1 MPVAIKGPAG
11 RWALPAAG
19 LMLAAASV
27 YSAHQQAPVWVL
39 ARAVPAGS
47 PLSARD
53 FRQVSAVATA
63 GPPVHAVARVDLEPG
78 QTVVSADFRAGGP
91 GADLGATLSVA
102 LDSVGLAGITAG
114 DRVELAVAGRHST
127 WISPPVV
134 ITAVAAG
141 AYGGA
146 GSVTLTA
153 PMAVLTAIVRHN
165 LSQASVINLGPTP

>member
-1 MPVAIKGPAG
+1 MPMAIKMPAT
-11 RWALPAAG
+11 RLALPAAG

-47 PLSARD
+47 PLSPSD
-53 FRQVSAVATA
+53 FRQVADVATA
-63 GPPVHAVARVDLEPG
+63 GPPSHAVARVSLEAG
-78 QTVVSADFRAGGP
+78 QTVVAADFRPGGR
-91 GADLGATLSVA
+91 GTALGASLSVA
-102 LDSVGLAGITAG
+102 LNSVALAGITAG
-114 DRVELAVAGRHST
+114 DRVEFAVVGRQGP

-134 ITAVAAG
+134 ITALAAG

-153 PMAVLTAIVRHN
+153 PMAVLTDLVRHN
-165 LSQASVINLGPTP
+165 LASASVINLGPMP